1 MQLKDRSWKLSS
13 SSPFADVLK
22 FDNTYSWTRS
32 KEVFFSIKVL
42 PPNVV
47 PEESP
52 AAGISLT
59 PDPTLTDSQADEDE
73 EFYECEDQVNGEATA
88 S

>member
-1 MQLKDRSWKLSS
+1 
-13 SSPFADVLK
+13 LK

-42 PPNVV
+42 PPHME

-52 AAGISLT
+52 AAGVSLT
-59 PDPTLTDSQADEDE
+59 PDPVLASSQAEDED
-73 EFYECEDQVNGEATA
+73 EFYECENQVNGEASAT
-88 S
+88 

>member
-1 MQLKDRSWKLSS
+1 MFWELS
-13 SSPFADVLK
+13 PLFCVDVLK

-42 PPNVV
+42 PPNVE

-59 PDPTLTDSQADEDE
+59 PDPSLADSQADNEEEE

-88 S
+88 T